1 MALARGLGV
10 AVRPLLPVA
19 GLVLVTASCGVRP
32 AAGGPAQPSGSATLV
47 FGTVEASPGCPVAGH
62 DHACRPRPVG
72 HVLVAGRP
80 LPAGVTVRTRTRAD
94 GHFSLR
100 LTTGRYVLAAATGQ
114 VFPRCSPVPI
124 VITSLAP
131 VRADI
136 HCDSG
141 IR

>member
-1 MALARGLGV
+1 M
-10 AVRPLLPVA
+10 
-19 GLVLVTASCGVRP
+19 
-32 AAGGPAQPSGSATLV
+32 
-47 FGTVEASPGCPVAGH
+47 
-62 DHACRPRPVG
+62 
-72 HVLVAGRP
+72 VAGRP

-94 GHFSLR
+94 GHYSLR
-100 LTTGRYVLAAATGQ
+100 LTTGRYVLVAATGQ